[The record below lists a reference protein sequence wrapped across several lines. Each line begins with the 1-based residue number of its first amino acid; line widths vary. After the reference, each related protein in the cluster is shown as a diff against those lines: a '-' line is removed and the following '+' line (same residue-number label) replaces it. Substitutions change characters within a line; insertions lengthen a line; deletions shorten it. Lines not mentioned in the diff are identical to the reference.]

1 MGLSMKW
8 ADVRGINRF
17 DNALKSLGSTK
28 MNQVLN
34 RAVNRTGDTSRTT
47 VKRTL
52 AKQTGLQQKVIH
64 KALKVRRS
72 SWGRLEYR
80 MLTRGGDISLKY
92 FKARET
98 RKGVSAAPFG
108 KREVY
113 HNTFMKGGKF
123 PKRVALEGTN
133 GHVFTPASALKK
145 WGRPMERVKSGV
157 IIPREMIQGDTAS
170 AFHQATARTLPKRV
184 AHEINRLTGGVVS

>member
-1 MGLSMKW
+1 MSITMKW
-8 ADVRGINRF
+8 ADVSGIKRF
-17 DNALKSLGSTK
+17 DNALKSLGDKK
-28 MNQVLN
+28 MKQVLN
-34 RAVNRTGDTSRTT
+34 RAVNRTGDTSRTI

-108 KREVY
+108 KRQVFA
-113 HNTFMKGGKF
+113 NSFMKAGKF
-123 PKRVALEGTN
+123 PRRIIVGKLK
-133 GHVFTPASALKK
+133 GHVFTPASSLKK

-157 IIPREMIQGDTAS
+157 IIPREMVQGDTAS
-170 AFHQATARTLPKRV
+170 AFDEASAKTLPKRV
-184 AHEINRLTGGVVS
+184 AHEINRLTGGVIS